1 MTNPIPRNEF
11 CFTPDTFEALEKYF
25 AMLPGHERS
34 IAMLAAS
41 VALNLAHKL
50 VEEQA
55 QAA

>member
-1 MTNPIPRNEF
+1 MNNPIPYNGF
-11 CFTPDTFEALEKYF
+11 CFTPDTFEAMEKYF